1 MNAESVLML
10 FAVSV
15 VFLSFVAFF
24 LWRFRTLE
32 LKLLALGLVTA
43 LLAVWCGQSGQVGA
57 SVHVGPVPGGEAG
70 RVFVGS
76 ESAGTLGRIA
86 FVLVLGGVAM
96 SILSQ
101 GAFPGVA
108 TSKEETTREN
118 PV

>member
-10 FAVSV
+10 FPVSV
-15 VFLSFVAFF
+15 VFLSFVA
-24 LWRFRTLE
+24 LSLRLVRTLE

-70 RVFVGS
+70 RIFMGS
-76 ESAGTLGRIA
+76 EAAGTLGRVA

-96 SILSQ
+96 SILRE
-101 GAFPGVA
+101 GGFPAVA
-108 TSKEETTREN
+108 ASKVETTHEN

>member
-1 MNAESVLML
+1 MHAESVGIL
-10 FAVSV
+10 FAISV

-24 LWRFRTLE
+24 LWLLRTLE

-57 SVHVGPVPGGEAG
+57 SVHVGPGPGGEAG

-76 ESAGTLGRIA
+76 EAAGTLGRIA

-96 SILSQ
+96 TVLSR
-101 GAFPGVA
+101 GGFSAVA
-108 TSKEETTREN
+108 ASKEEPT
-118 PV
+118 P